1 MCPLHYGSLWT
12 TVSIIHSIKRS
23 GRSLLHLKGHFNLS
37 DGQQGCKPTGFKKK
51 YDYME
56 AYEKMTPL
64 FTWSVSSVNT
74 FLMSLQSQVFF
85 NTAGCSVCKLRSHL
99 NRGFLVSH
107 RSLPQYAIGFS
118 VRSNHNPPPPQAPP
132 SHPNINP
139 GNAEALKDCSPHWL
153 HPLLLLPCI
162 CSISST
168 APPGPGSAISVFK
181 KNGRLHHGQSD
192 PVGRHRPRLD
202 RDPQVLLVVA
212 RALLLLRLRPR
223 HPISAAA
230 ATAADVAM
238 ATAAAVAAHHQ
249 SGEED
254 EQGEGQE
261 DHQAD
266 RVVDPL
272 VVLVRSEVPELVEKL
287 LDAVGLPIHG
297 CQIRSAGSF

>member
-85 NTAGCSVCKLRSHL
+85 NTAGCSVCKLGSHL

-139 GNAEALKDCSPHWL
+139 GNAEALKDSSPHWL

-181 KNGRLHHGQSD
+181 KKWPPTPWPERPCRASSAPSWQRSTSPPRCCPSPSSSSSPTSASHLGSSSNSSRRCYGDSSSSGSTPPEWWGGRAGGGSGG
-192 PVGRHRPRLD
+192 PPGRPCCRP
-202 RDPQVLLVVA
+202 P
-212 RALLLLRLRPR
+212 
-223 HPISAAA
+223 
-230 ATAADVAM
+230 
-238 ATAAAVAAHHQ
+238 
-249 SGEED
+249 
-254 EQGEGQE
+254 
-261 DHQAD
+261 
-266 RVVDPL
+266 
-272 VVLVRSEVPELVEKL
+272 
-287 LDAVGLPIHG
+287 G
-297 CQIRSAGSF
+297 CACP